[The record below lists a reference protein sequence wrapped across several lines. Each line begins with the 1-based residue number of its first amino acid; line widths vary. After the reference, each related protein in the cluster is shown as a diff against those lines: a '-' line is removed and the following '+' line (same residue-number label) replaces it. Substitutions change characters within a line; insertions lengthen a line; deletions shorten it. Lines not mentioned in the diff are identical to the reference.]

1 MQDIINTVMN
11 LSFDD
16 ACGLI
21 SLVCFTLSATRF
33 LGLFASIFFAGIYFG
48 WWL

>member
-21 SLVCFTLSATRF
+21 ALVCFALLAIRF
-33 LGLFASIFFAGIYFG
+33 LGLFESIFPSGIYFVV
-48 WWL
+48 